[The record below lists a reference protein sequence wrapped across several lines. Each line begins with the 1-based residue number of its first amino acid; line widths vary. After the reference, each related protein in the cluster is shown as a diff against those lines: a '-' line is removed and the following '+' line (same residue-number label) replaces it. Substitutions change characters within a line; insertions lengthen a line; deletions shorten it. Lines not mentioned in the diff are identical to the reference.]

1 MDTASAD
8 VGKKLDRAL
17 SLLREAYDVL
27 DAYADG
33 TPDSSPSARKAARL
47 LTPIADLLEAEG
59 RS

>member
-27 DAYADG
+27 DNYADNA
-33 TPDSSPSARKAARL
+33 DDASASARKAARL